1 MSHKPKAAPAEPTKT
16 ITAAE
21 GLQQHQVANPIVL
34 PKKVE
39 DYSAIADFLAGC
51 KSPFTAKGYK
61 TALNKFFNFAAVENK
76 GFDPDVAIT
85 MRPEE
90 LNPIVLKYAMHL
102 KKVAKKTTTTDGAG
116 FKHGEI
122 SVNSV
127 MYYLSPIKTFFDN
140 NDISLSWK
148 KIMRYVPEET
158 VRHYHV
164 YSKDE
169 IKKMLAVANHRER
182 VILLV
187 LLTSGMRAQ
196 ALVQLQ
202 IRDFEVLPDNVGHF
216 VVYARTR
223 DYYHTFCTPECTSA
237 IRFYLNWRQEMG
249 EEIRPEAPLIRDSI
263 KDAFS
268 KKTKT
273 PKPISYIRLWEIM
286 QKLLR
291 KANISNVNL
300 QPNHSFRKF
309 MNTVVANAKAN
320 PLFKEIMLGHSLK
333 LDNMYYDRDDPTSLE
348 ALHQKYLKAVDYLTI
363 NDEYRLKRENQQIKQ
378 RNEELERGKDEVQRL
393 RAELEPLMALKDV
406 LIKEGLLKEGALKHQ
421 G

>member
-1 MSHKPKAAPAEPTKT
+1 MTKERMSHKTKAVPEVTKT
-16 ITAAE
+16 KTTA
-21 GLQQHQVANPIVL
+21 GIQQQQQQVINPIVL
-34 PKKVE
+34 PRKID

-61 TALNKFFNFAAVENK
+61 TALNKFFNFAAVDNK

-102 KKVAKKTTTTDGAG
+102 KKVAKKTTEDAAG
-116 FKHGEI
+116 LKRGEI

-127 MYYLSPIKTFFDN
+127 MYYLTPIKTFFDN

-164 YSKDE
+164 YTKDE

-187 LLTSGMRAQ
+187 LLSSGMRAQ
-196 ALVQLQ
+196 ALIQLQ
-202 IRDFEVLPDNVGHF
+202 IRDFEVLSDNNIGHF
-216 VVYARTR
+216 IVYGRTK
-223 DYYHTFCTPECTSA
+223 DYYHTFCTPECTAA
-237 IRFYLNWRQEMG
+237 IQFYLNWRKEMG
-249 EEIRPEAPLIRDSI
+249 EAVKPEAPLIRDSI

-268 KKTKT
+268 KKTKM
-273 PKPISYIRLWEIM
+273 PEPISYIRLWEIM

-291 KANISNVNL
+291 KANISNSNI
-300 QPNHSFRKF
+300 QSNHSFRKH

-320 PLFKEIMLGHSLK
+320 PLFKEIMLGHLLR
-333 LDNMYYDRDDPTSLE
+333 LDNMYYNRDDPSSLE
-348 ALHQKYLKAVDYLTI
+348 ALHHEYLKAVDFLTI
-363 NDEYRLKRENQQIKQ
+363 NDEYSSNKRINSSSSAMWSLKA
-378 RNEELERGKDEVQRL
+378 
-393 RAELEPLMALKDV
+393 AETKCGGFVRSSSPCWR
-406 LIKEGLLKEGALKHQ
+406 
-421 G
+421 